1 MTDTGTL
8 ARLEDHGL
16 VDREKRA
23 GPHGADVYQDAGADA
38 AIVDLGGTTNDALL
52 DSNRWSLAIHDRHA
66 REEDAA
72 PPASR
77 PRRRSTPSARVTRPP
92 IPATDA
98 ADGRAF
104 DPVTSDRYAG
114 SR

>member
-72 PPASR
+72 PPGGPS
-77 PRRRSTPSARVTRPP
+77 STPIDAVGAGDTPP
-92 IPATDA
+92 
-98 ADGRAF
+98 
-104 DPVTSDRYAG
+104 DPGD
-114 SR
+114 